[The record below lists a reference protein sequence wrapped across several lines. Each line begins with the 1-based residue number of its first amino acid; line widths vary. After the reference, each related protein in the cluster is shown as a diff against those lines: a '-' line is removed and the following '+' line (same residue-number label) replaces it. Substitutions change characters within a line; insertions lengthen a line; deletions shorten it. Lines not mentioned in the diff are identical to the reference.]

1 MSEIGAGRAVAPA
14 PAVGSDGFKG
24 RLVDALPDAVII
36 VDATGQVVWANHTCE
51 SLFDRSLSESIGWSS
66 LELVHPDDLEL
77 VLRSLVSVQAK
88 DVGAPIEIRL
98 KTMSGWRLMELV
110 GSPLPWL
117 EEGAVL
123 LTIRDLTQR
132 RRFELVHDH
141 DARLRSL
148 VQNSA
153 AITMLVSPDGCVES
167 VSGAVTRQLGHDPEV
182 IEGLPLADLVPE
194 PDRPLLCRAFERAS
208 RGASVAGPEQVVIP
222 LIRHGNRAT
231 LPFELSIVNLVDD
244 PTVGGYVVTGHDVTE
259 RRAVDLELRTALSLQ
274 KATLDATADGILV
287 VSTDGKVVS
296 FNRSLAQMWQVPES
310 VLEGADQPAVMAAVR
325 DQLLRP
331 EEFVA
336 KVQHIYRHG
345 ELESSDTLEFKD
357 GRVFERVS
365 KPQTVDGAIVGRVWS
380 FRDVTDRKRLEQRL
394 SYQAFHDSL
403 TGLANR
409 ALFQDRLHQAVKRV
423 DRAGRHLCVLFLDL
437 DNLKVVNDT
446 LGHSAGDELLR
457 TTSEV
462 IRACLREVDTV
473 ARLGGD
479 EFGIL
484 AEEITHRSQAFTL
497 AERLLAAVRAP
508 MQLAGQPVSTTASIG
523 LTFDA
528 PGLSGDQLLCNADL
542 AMYAA
547 KERGGNGWQEF
558 QQGMLDTLLATP

>member
-1 MSEIGAGRAVAPA
+1 MPEIGDVRAVAPH
-14 PAVGSDGFKG
+14 PLGGSDSFKAH
-24 RLVDALPDAVII
+24 LIDALPDAVII
-36 VDATGQVVWANHTCE
+36 VDAQGQLVWANHTAE
-51 SLFDRSLSESIGWSS
+51 SLFGRSVDEVIGSS
-66 LELVHPDDLEL
+66 GLDLVHPEDMEL

-88 DVGAPIEIRL
+88 EVGAPIELRL
-98 KTMSGWRLMELV
+98 KTDEGWRLMELV

-123 LTIRDLTQR
+123 LVIRDLTLR

-153 AITMLVSPDGCVES
+153 AITMLVSADGCVES
-167 VSGAVTRQLGHDPEV
+167 VSGAVTRQLGHDPEM
-182 IEGLPLADLVPE
+182 IEGLPLSDLVPE
-194 PDRPLLCRAFERAS
+194 PDRPVLRQAFERAS
-208 RGASVAGPEQVVIP
+208 RGASVSGPEQVVVP

-259 RRAVDLELRTALSLQ
+259 RRAADLELRTALSLQ

-287 VSTDGKVVS
+287 VSTEGRVVS
-296 FNRSLAQMWQVPES
+296 FNRSLVEMWHVSES
-310 VLEGADQPAVMAAVR
+310 VLQGAAQPSVMEAVR
-325 DQLLRP
+325 DQLLKP
-331 EEFVA
+331 DEFVS
-336 KVQHIYRHG
+336 KVKQIYRHG
-345 ELESSDTLEFKD
+345 DVESSDTLEFKD

-380 FRDVTDRKRLEQRL
+380 FRDITDRKRLEERL

-409 ALFQDRLHQAVKRV
+409 ALFQDRLHQAVKRAE
-423 DRAGRHLCVLFLDL
+423 RSGRHLCVLFLDL
-437 DNLKVVNDT
+437 DNLKVVNDS

-457 TTSEV
+457 ITSEV
-462 IRACLREVDTV
+462 ILDCLREFDTV

-484 AEEITHRSQAFTL
+484 VEEIAGRSDAFVL
-497 AERLLAAVRAP
+497 ADRILAALRQP
-508 MQLAGQPVSTTASIG
+508 MTVAGQAVSTTASIG
-523 LTFDA
+523 ITFDG
-528 PGLSGDQLLCNADL
+528 PGLAGDQLLCNADL
-542 AMYAA
+542 AMYTA
-547 KERGGNGWQEF
+547 KERGGNGWREF
-558 QQGMLDTLLATP
+558 EDGMLASLLAAH